1 MLNLKKWHIL
11 ILCKQMDA
19 RLLIIKIRQSL
30 RDEGVKGTLR
40 RVFRLLHNE
49 KRADAFDVKYGTDT
63 AGTIPL
69 WRLDVKSKNARYGRS
84 YQPMAAEA
92 FRWCIRRIEVDHS
105 SCAFV
110 DLGCGKG
117 RTLIIAAELGFAQVI
132 GIEFA
137 RELADVAKHNLQK
150 LNIGNATIIH
160 GDAAEYQFP
169 DNNLILYMYN
179 PFSAAVMS
187 KVIDRLGEFC
197 AKHPHRQVFVIYHRP
212 LCANVID
219 RAPFLQRFDVVQ
231 GEPQLLIWRRRG

>member
-1 MLNLKKWHIL
+1 
-11 ILCKQMDA
+11 MDA
-19 RLLIIKIRQSL
+19 RLLVIKIGETL
-30 RDEGVKGTLR
+30 RDEGVKGTLE

-49 KRADAFDVKYGTDT
+49 KPADAFDVKYGTNT

-69 WRLDVKSKNARYGRS
+69 WRLDVKSKNARFGRS
-84 YQPMAAEA
+84 YQPITAEL
-92 FRWCIRRIEVDHS
+92 FRSCICRIEVDPS

-132 GIEFA
+132 GVEFA
-137 RELADVAKHNLQK
+137 RELADVAKRNLQK

-169 DNNLILYMYN
+169 DSNLVLYMYN
-179 PFSAAVMS
+179 PFAADVMS
-187 KVIDRLGEFC
+187 KLIDRLGEFS

-212 LCANVID
+212 LCANIID

-231 GEPQLLIWRRRG
+231 GEPQALIWRRRGIGVGGR